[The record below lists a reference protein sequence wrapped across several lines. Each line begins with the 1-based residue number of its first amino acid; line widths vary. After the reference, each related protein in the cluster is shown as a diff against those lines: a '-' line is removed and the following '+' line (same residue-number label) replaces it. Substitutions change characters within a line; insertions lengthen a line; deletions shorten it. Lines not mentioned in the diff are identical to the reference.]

1 MSFTQYKNHKNIQI
15 SQNIFIKTL
24 VDKLRNVEASSEDFF
39 EVSEIITQYLCLEA
53 LENLKTKKD
62 IVKGVLNPEIKVITP
77 DEKISLIPILRAGM
91 IMLSSAKKLLGNYA
105 DVSFIDY
112 ARDEKTLEPKENYKK
127 LSGEIPNNTA
137 LIIDPMLATGGT
149 LSACITQL
157 KKVGCKKI
165 ISLSIISAPEG
176 IEKVISE
183 HPDIIIYTAQLDEK
197 LNDKGFILPG
207 LGDYGDRSFG
217 GFGG

>member
-1 MSFTQYKNHKNIQI
+1 
-15 SQNIFIKTL
+15 
-24 VDKLRNVEASSEDFF
+24 VDKLRNADASSEDFM
-39 EVSEIITQYLCLEA
+39 EVSEKITQYLCLKA
-53 LENLKTKKD
+53 LENLKTKEK
-62 IVKGVLNPEIKVITP
+62 IVKGALSPETKVITP
-77 DEKISLIPILRAGM
+77 NEKISLIPILRAG
-91 IMLSSAKKLLGNYA
+91 IAMLPGAKKLLGNYA
-105 DVSFIDY
+105 DISFIDY
-112 ARDEKTLEPKENYKK
+112 VRDEKTLEPKENYKK
-127 LSGEIPNNTA
+127 LSGEIKNNIA

-176 IEKVISE
+176 IEKTLAE

-207 LGDYGDRSFG
+207 LGDFGDRSFG
-217 GFGG
+217 GFNG